1 MAIVRTSK
9 GRHQQEKHVFFQALP
24 ELWGEGVYPCPD
36 FLALF
41 FTKEILVAIVRKSW
55 WRLCGNPNNEGSSTA
70 TATVRTNGLTLICRR
85 KQANKQ
91 KEPRDT
97 KCERTISQENIFSFW
112 VNF

>member
-1 MAIVRTSK
+1 MAIVRKSWWRLQ
-9 GRHQQEKHVFFQALP
+9 GNLGGDCE
-24 ELWGEGVYPCPD
+24 
-36 FLALF
+36 
-41 FTKEILVAIVRKSW
+41 EILVAIVRKSW

-97 KCERTISQENIFSFW
+97 KCERTISQENIFSLW